1 MTLSKTERVLLDR
14 AVKDDDSPFTTFAV
28 SPWSKYV
35 AWWASRRG
43 LTPNQV
49 TLASLAV
56 AVVAAACC
64 ATGTRWGY
72 VAGAVLL
79 QASFGLDCADGQLA
93 RLTGRFSEFGG
104 WLDAMVD
111 RLKEYAVYAG
121 LALGSART
129 GDDVWLLAVAAL
141 VLQTLRHAVDFS
153 WSVTPASTSAV
164 EQGAVRRAAGQRRRW
179 HWARKVAILP
189 IGERWA
195 LISVLTALTT
205 PRIVFVV
212 LLAAGVLAG
221 AYMLLAR
228 ARRSLGRLPGT
239 PADAEAAAARPAAD
253 VGLGAGRPC
262 DRKQAPAS
270 GPPLGMGDPAVAARR
285 RVRRGRGS
293 GGAVRGRRG
302 WSHLRISARADMAPL
317 RFGIPPSARD
327 GRGDGVTD
335 DALRRFR
342 APDRRGH
349 CARKHRRGRVQGH
362 HGDPGRDLRRPRDR
376 SGVDHVE
383 ALAARGC
390 PPGRR
395 RGPGM
400 IGLVLAAGAGRRLR
414 PYTDRLPKALV
425 PVDGD
430 KTVLDVILANFA
442 QVGLTD
448 VAVVIGYAADAVVER
463 QRELEQR
470 HGVRLELV
478 KNDRAEDWNN
488 AYSLWCARD
497 LLGEGVVLSNGD
509 TVHPVS
515 VEERLLASQGSP
527 LRIAVDDVKK
537 LALEEMKIE
546 LDAGGALARINKALN
561 PSTAA
566 GEYIGVTLIEPAAAE
581 PLTSALEATWRRDP
595 GLYYEDGYQE
605 YVDRGQRIDIC
616 PIGEVSWVEVDD
628 TADLERARLI
638 ACHY

>member
-1 MTLSKTERVLLDR
+1 MLLDR
-14 AVKDDDSPFTTFAV
+14 AVKEDDSPFTTFAV

-56 AVVAAACC
+56 AVVAGACC

-121 LALGSART
+121 LALGSARA

-239 PADAEAAAARPAAD
+239 QADAEAAAVVLQRMWD
-253 VGLGAGRPC
+253 
-262 DRKQAPAS
+262 S
-270 GPPLGMGDPAVAARR
+270 GPV
-285 RVRRGRGS
+285 VRAIGKGHRPPGPRW
-293 GGAVRGRRG
+293 G
-302 WSHLRISARADMAPL
+302 WV
-317 RFGIPPSARD
+317 IPPSLRAVEYAAVV
-327 GRGDGVTD
+327 GAAVLSGAGVAAATYAYLLALIWHHYD
-335 DALRRFR
+335 SAYRLRRGMAGATASPMTRFAGFELR
-342 APDRRGH
+342 TVAVV
-349 CARKHRRGRVQGH
+349 ALASHRRGRVQGR
-362 HGDPGRDLRRPRDR
+362 HGDPGRDPRRPRDR

-390 PPGRR
+390 PPGGR

-448 VAVVIGYAADAVVER
+448 VAVVVGYAADAVVER

-478 KNDRAEDWNN
+478 KNDSAEDWNN

-497 LLGEGVVLSNGD
+497 LLGQGVVLSNGD

-515 VEERLLASQGSP
+515 VEERLLAPRGHRCAS
-527 LRIAVDDVKK
+527 
-537 LALEEMKIE
+537 
-546 LDAGGALARINKALN
+546 
-561 PSTAA
+561 PST
-566 GEYIGVTLIEPAAAE
+566 
-581 PLTSALEATWRRDP
+581 TSRSSRSRR
-595 GLYYEDGYQE
+595 
-605 YVDRGQRIDIC
+605 
-616 PIGEVSWVEVDD
+616 
-628 TADLERARLI
+628 
-638 ACHY
+638 

>member
-1 MTLSKTERVLLDR
+1 MTLSRTERVLLDR

-56 AVVAAACC
+56 AVVAGACC

-121 LALGSART
+121 LALGSARA
-129 GDDVWLLAVAAL
+129 GDEVWLLAVAAL

-212 LLAAGVLAG
+212 LLVAGVLAG

-239 PADAEAAAARPAAD
+239 QADAEAAAVVLQRMWDSGP
-253 VGLGAGRPC
+253 VVRGIGKGHR
-262 DRKQAPAS
+262 AP

-293 GGAVRGRRG
+293 GDAVRGRRG
-302 WSHLRISARADMAPL
+302 CSHLRISARADMAPL
-317 RFGIPPSARD
+317 RLGVPASARD
-327 GRGDGVTD
+327 GGATASPMTRFAGFE
-335 DALRRFR
+335 LRTV
-342 APDRRGH
+342 A
-349 CARKHRRGRVQGH
+349 VI
-362 HGDPGRDLRRPRDR
+362 
-376 SGVDHVE
+376 
-383 ALAARGC
+383 ALAS
-390 PPGRR
+390 
-395 RGPGM
+395 
-400 IGLVLAAGAGRRLR
+400 IG
-414 PYTDRLPKALV
+414 
-425 PVDGD
+425 
-430 KTVLDVILANFA
+430 
-442 QVGLTD
+442 
-448 VAVVIGYAADAVVER
+448 ADAFRV
-463 QRELEQR
+463 
-470 HGVRLELV
+470 
-478 KNDRAEDWNN
+478 
-488 AYSLWCARD
+488 
-497 LLGEGVVLSNGD
+497 
-509 TVHPVS
+509 
-515 VEERLLASQGSP
+515 
-527 LRIAVDDVKK
+527 
-537 LALEEMKIE
+537 
-546 LDAGGALARINKALN
+546 
-561 PSTAA
+561 
-566 GEYIGVTLIEPAAAE
+566 
-581 PLTSALEATWRRDP
+581 AT
-595 GLYYEDGYQE
+595 
-605 YVDRGQRIDIC
+605 
-616 PIGEVSWVEVDD
+616 
-628 TADLERARLI
+628 
-638 ACHY
+638 